1 MKLITA
7 DDQELHYIKALVFG
21 DSGIGKTTSLKTL
34 PVEGTIIANAERSL
48 APLKGT
54 KYKVV
59 RFGSWDEMRDICACF
74 LSPER
79 IAETTEQAAVKA
91 CKFLVVDSLSEASDL
106 CMRQIVDVDRRA
118 LLKERTK
125 GGRETPVG
133 VYEALMQLEDWNLYR
148 TRMGN
153 LISTLC
159 RLPLNLI
166 CTCRAAWSKDK
177 MGGNMQV
184 APNLSGKAALEC
196 PAQFDLVL
204 HMEATKDGEGRDIRV
219 WRTFNDGQTISKD
232 ASGKLDPFEATNWTA
247 LFNKI
252 LGKGD
257 SK

>member
-7 DDQELHYIKALVFG
+7 DDQELQYVKALVFG
-21 DSGIGKTTSLKTL
+21 DSGIGKTTSLRTL

-48 APLKGT
+48 TPLRGT
-54 KYKVV
+54 EYKVV
-59 RFGSWDEMRDICACF
+59 RFGSWKEMRDICACF
-74 LSPER
+74 LSPDT
-79 IAETTEQAAVKA
+79 IAEAPVQAAIKA

-106 CMRQIVDVDRRA
+106 CMKHIIEVDRRA
-118 LLKERTK
+118 LIRERTDK
-125 GGRETPVG
+125 KRETPKG

-148 TRMGN
+148 TRMGS

-177 MGGNMQV
+177 MGGNVQV

-204 HMEATKDGEGRDIRV
+204 HMEAAKDTEGGDIRL

-232 ASGKLDPFEATNWTA
+232 ASGKLDPFEGTNWTA
-247 LFNKI
+247 LFEKV